1 MVLKSKRRKLR
12 SGVEEEEER
21 RKKESIMKTSECWV
35 ALKAENIFTA
45 QPPENFSFDYFL
57 RLSRRFRLCVLSP
70 FFRKQRSLL
79 HQKGVDTDT
88 QDRNKEKRRPFFKE
102 DF

>member
-12 SGVEEEEER
+12 SSVEEEER
-21 RKKESIMKTSECWV
+21 RKKEGIMKTSECWV
-35 ALKAENIFTA
+35 ALRAENIFTA

-70 FFRKQRSLL
+70 FFRKQTQFTSSEGSRHRYTRS
-79 HQKGVDTDT
+79 
-88 QDRNKEKRRPFFKE
+88 E
-102 DF
+102 

>member
-45 QPPENFSFDYFL
+45 A
-57 RLSRRFRLCVLSP
+57 
-70 FFRKQRSLL
+70 RK
-79 HQKGVDTDT
+79 
-88 QDRNKEKRRPFFKE
+88 F
-102 DF
+102 

>member
-12 SGVEEEEER
+12 SGVEEKEER

-45 QPPENFSFDYFL
+45 A
-57 RLSRRFRLCVLSP
+57 
-70 FFRKQRSLL
+70 RK
-79 HQKGVDTDT
+79 
-88 QDRNKEKRRPFFKE
+88 F
-102 DF
+102 